1 MVHGTHSTQFCR
13 FNVIEQ
19 LNILKIV
26 TERLEQVGIAYM
38 VSGSIAINYYA
49 QPRLTRDID
58 IVVELLLHQ
67 VDSIIKLFS
76 ADFYLN
82 EEMIYSAI
90 LPPGLFNLIHLESLV
105 KIDLIVRKT
114 ATYRQVEFARRQL
127 AKIEDMMVWIV
138 SPEDLLLSKLVWAK
152 DSHSEMQLNDV
163 RGLINSV
170 NTLDW
175 HYIREWATQL
185 DVTAL
190 LAEVQK

>member
-1 MVHGTHSTQFCR
+1 M
-13 FNVIEQ
+13 IEQ
-19 LNILKIV
+19 LQILKIV

-67 VDSIIKLFS
+67 VDPIIKLFS
-76 ADFYLN
+76 ADFYLD

-105 KIDLIVRKT
+105 KVDLIVRKT
-114 ATYRQVEFARRQL
+114 ATYRQIEFARRQL
-127 AKIEDMMVWIV
+127 VKIEDITAWIV
-138 SPEDLLLSKLVWAK
+138 SPEDLLLSKLAWAK

-170 NTLDW
+170 KTLDW
-175 HYIREWATQL
+175 SYIKKWAVQL
-185 DVTAL
+185 DVIAL

>member
-1 MVHGTHSTQFCR
+1 M
-13 FNVIEQ
+13 IEQ

-76 ADFYLN
+76 ADFYLD
-82 EEMIYSAI
+82 EEIIYSAI

-105 KIDLIVRKT
+105 KVDLIVRKT

-152 DSHSEMQLNDV
+152 DSHSEM
-163 RGLINSV
+163 
-170 NTLDW
+170 
-175 HYIREWATQL
+175 
-185 DVTAL
+185 
-190 LAEVQK
+190 

>member
-1 MVHGTHSTQFCR
+1 
-13 FNVIEQ
+13 
-19 LNILKIV
+19 
-26 TERLEQVGIAYM
+26 
-38 VSGSIAINYYA
+38 
-49 QPRLTRDID
+49 
-58 IVVELLLHQ
+58 
-67 VDSIIKLFS
+67 
-76 ADFYLN
+76 
-82 EEMIYSAI
+82 
-90 LPPGLFNLIHLESLV
+90 
-105 KIDLIVRKT
+105 
-114 ATYRQVEFARRQL
+114 
-127 AKIEDMMVWIV
+127 MVWIV